1 MMTDLSDR
9 EEDLDVPIES
19 AITSRSSS
27 LFFPTIRP
35 KHKTAKRKDDDQSG
49 PGDATLTKSTVD
61 ALPSTVKDKP
71 PSIPLRK
78 AMSADQPSSSVL
90 SHFTASRDT
99 IDKTP
104 DDEAEKTVREVIK
117 DTDNTHAS
125 TDTLP
130 SMSPSNGMP
139 SLSSSS
145 VKLDMRGSQPLLQR
159 KSSIET
165 ECWIPLENT
174 TLKPHEVL
182 KPWDYLN
189 HCSLV
194 MSYSDINLIQH
205 WFR

>member
-9 EEDLDVPIES
+9 EEYLDVPIES
-19 AITSRSSS
+19 AITFTF
-27 LFFPTIRP
+27 LPHNPT
-35 KHKTAKRKDDDQSG
+35 KAQNTKRKDDDQSR

-61 ALPSTVKDKP
+61 ALPSTFKEKP

-78 AMSADQPSSSVL
+78 AMSTDQPSSSVL

-165 ECWIPLENT
+165 ECWITLENT

-182 KPWDYLN
+182 KPLDYLN

-194 MSYSDINLIQH
+194 MSYSEIYLI
-205 WFR
+205 